1 MPLYDYQCPDCGQ
14 VFESVAGLDDEL
26 LPCPICA
33 APAKRLISL
42 GHGGIQTDHPTW
54 LDSARKSLQDGDCIR
69 AGTIKPIETRS
80 ELKQYLKE
88 HNYTPCEG

>member
-1 MPLYDYQCPDCGQ
+1 MPLYDYQCLGCSHE
-14 VFESVAGLDDEL
+14 FETIAGLVDRYIH
-26 LPCPICA
+26 CPICN